1 VNNRKLGIA
10 LFVLAIILSL
20 ISIGIGRYHIAITDI
35 LKTLFQVTQ
44 VSKNVSA
51 TVMNVRIPRTI
62 GAMIV
67 GLSLATAG
75 AIYQGLFGNPM
86 ASPNILGA
94 ASGAGFGAA
103 LALLWEKSDLIVQIS
118 AFFFGIIAVL
128 STKRISRMINRNAE
142 SQIILVLVG
151 MVVSALFSA
160 FISLTKYFADVDN
173 QLPSITFW
181 LMGGLGNIK
190 RNEALIIFPIVI
202 LLCLYAIYKA
212 WILNVLS
219 CGDEEAAMLGI
230 NVKKE
235 RRILMFI
242 ATLLSSI
249 AVSLGGMVGWV
260 GILIPHIARMLVG
273 SNYRSLLP
281 VTALLGCNYMLV
293 MDMLARNIA
302 QVEIP
307 LGILTA
313 IVCAPFFVALLLRT
327 DILGKEI

>member
-1 VNNRKLGIA
+1 MNNRKLA
-10 LFVLAIILSL
+10 VSLFVLAIILSL

-51 TVMNVRIPRTI
+51 TVLNVRIPRTI
-62 GAMIV
+62 GAIIV

-103 LALLWEKSDLIVQIS
+103 LALLWEKSDLAVQLS
-118 AFFFGIIAVL
+118 AFILGIIAVL
-128 STKRISRMINRNAE
+128 STKRISQLINRTAE
-142 SQIILVLVG
+142 SKIILVLVG

-160 FISLTKYFADVDN
+160 FISITKYFADVDN

-190 RNEALIIFPIVI
+190 KNEAMVILPIVI
-202 LLCLYAIYKA
+202 LLCLYAIHKA
-212 WILNVLS
+212 WVLNVLS
-219 CGDEEAAMLGI
+219 CGDEESAMLGI
-230 NVKKE
+230 NVKLE
-235 RRILMFI
+235 RSKLMFV

-273 SNYRSLLP
+273 SNYRELLP
-281 VTALLGCNYMLV
+281 VTALLGCNYMMI
-293 MDMLARNIA
+293 MDILARNIA

-313 IVCAPFFVALLLRT
+313 IIGAPFFAALLLRT
-327 DILGKEI
+327 DILNTEI